1 MSTSFPKSDLA
12 ALASLPSPLRAL
24 ALLSA
29 LRFVEEGDLRETG
42 VTDADLQMIV
52 RRRLAFRFPLQR
64 KLTDAETTDVF
75 AVSRRGAIELAR
87 ALSLDASTVP
97 SSTQKSCTRTPMF
110 LDHTLGV
117 STFALALAR
126 GLTSLGAP
134 GALLSWESDAERL
147 ADAVHVM
154 TEKGFIDRQPLVADG
169 LAVVLGPR
177 GPEGLLVEVDRNS
190 ERPSYLGRKF
200 RGYLEWWQ
208 KGGHERRFDVK
219 AIRLLTVAPDA
230 KRAERLREACREA
243 MGGKQSGLF
252 AFAAEDSLVK
262 DGILAPV
269 WSTLRSE
276 NVSLWS

>member
-12 ALASLPSPLRAL
+12 GLVGSLPPLRAL
-24 ALLSA
+24 ALLAA
-29 LRFVEEGDLRETG
+29 LRFVEESDLRESG
-42 VTDADLQMIV
+42 VADADLQGFV
-52 RRRLAFRFPLQR
+52 RRRLVFRFPLQR
-64 KLTDAETTDVF
+64 KLTDPETTDVF
-75 AVSRRGAIELAR
+75 AMSRRGAVELAR
-87 ALSLDASTVP
+87 ATGVDARTVP

-110 LDHTLGV
+110 LDHTLGI

-126 GLTSLGAP
+126 GLTLPGAP
-134 GALLSWESDAERL
+134 AAFLSWESDAERL

-154 TEKGFIDRQPLVADG
+154 TEKGYVDRQPLVADG
-169 LAVVLGPR
+169 LAIVRGAR
-177 GPEGLLVEVDRNS
+177 GPEGLLVEIDRGT
-190 ERPSYLGRKF
+190 ERPGYLGRKY

-252 AFAAEDSLVK
+252 WFAAEDALVK

-269 WSTLRSE
+269 WSTLKSE
-276 NVSLWS
+276 NVPLWS